1 MNHLNEENYT
11 EIKVCF
17 LTNKKQ
23 TLFTQGLAPLFI
35 LFDSPQ
41 GQGGAQLGIYQINY
55 IMPSPLSLLLFINYL
70 FIFCKE
76 RLFLI

>member
-1 MNHLNEENYT
+1 MTVSIRSSY
-11 EIKVCF
+11 
-17 LTNKKQ
+17 LTP
-23 TLFTQGLAPLFI
+23 PLVRGGVKWDDGNDTVI